1 MSLKEISIKQGLLS
15 ANFFVGDIIRSKFD
29 TRNMKNLDLEMGMD
43 KKV

>member
-1 MSLKEISIKQGLLS
+1 
-15 ANFFVGDIIRSKFD
+15 DIIRSKFD

>member
-1 MSLKEISIKQGLLS
+1 
-15 ANFFVGDIIRSKFD
+15 RSKFD